1 MSPSVVLS
9 LLLGSL
15 YGLLCHAF
23 VGRHWRQLPVYWL
36 VGVLGFFAG
45 YAAAVLGGIEI
56 ARLGTVPLLEA
67 TLGSILA
74 LGLAAR
80 IARRGAGT
88 AAREAR

>member
-80 IARRGAGT
+80 IARRGAGA